1 MAGLYDD
8 VGPVLRAGE
17 LADAVLA
24 AVEDDNPGKDVRV
37 VDRGDYIRIS
47 IEGQCR
53 VTRASIERHLGRAF
67 NLAALE
73 AEMPSFSGRLRTRQ
87 DEFVWYLDQG
97 GR

>member
-1 MAGLYDD
+1 MGGLDNE

-24 AVEDDNPGKDVRV
+24 AVEDDNPGSDVRV
-37 VDRGDYIRIS
+37 VDRGDYVRIS
-47 IEGQCR
+47 TERSCR

-67 NLAALE
+67 KLAELE
-73 AEMPSFSGRLRTRQ
+73 AEMPSFSGRLRTRD
-87 DEFVWYLDQG
+87 DEFVWYLDKD